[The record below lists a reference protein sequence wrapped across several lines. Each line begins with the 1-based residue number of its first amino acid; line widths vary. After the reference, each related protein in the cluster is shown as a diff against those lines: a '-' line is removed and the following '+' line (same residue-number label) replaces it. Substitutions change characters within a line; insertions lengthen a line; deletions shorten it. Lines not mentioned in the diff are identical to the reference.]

1 LMPGKVGRRSPQNTI
16 PAQTH
21 QNRCMLLYPCRD
33 HYRQAQSVLGFDRF
47 TLSFAQLG

>member
-1 LMPGKVGRRSPQNTI
+1 LMPEKVGRRSPQNTI

-21 QNRCMLLYPCRD
+21 QNRCKLLYPCRD
-33 HYRQAQSVLGFDRF
+33 HYRQAQSVLSFDRF